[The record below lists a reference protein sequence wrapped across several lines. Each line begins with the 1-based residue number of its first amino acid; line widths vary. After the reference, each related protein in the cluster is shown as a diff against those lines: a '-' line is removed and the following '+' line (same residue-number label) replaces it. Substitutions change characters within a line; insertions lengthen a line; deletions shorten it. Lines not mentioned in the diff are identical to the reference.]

1 MAGEQQLERGTA
13 RRAAILSFIVHYA
26 QEHGFPP
33 SLREIT
39 TGVGLSSVNA
49 TREHLAK
56 LEADGVLSMRRG
68 GHRAITVKVSNG

>member
-13 RRAAILSFIVHYA
+13 RRAAILSFIVQYA
-26 QEHGFPP
+26 HEHGFPP

-39 TGVGLSSVNA
+39 KGVGLSSVNA

-56 LEADGVLSMRRG
+56 LEAEGVLSLHPG
-68 GHRAITVKVSNG
+68 GHRAITVVVR